1 MSEMK
6 KITVRLTSIAFTQ
19 ERLNV
24 EAVLSRTSAS
34 LIEYLRLGGVVEST
48 RNVGTKYHSTSE
60 YGLIHSCR

>member
-1 MSEMK
+1 M
-6 KITVRLTSIAFTQ
+6 RLTSIAFTQ

-24 EAVLSRTSAS
+24 EAVLSRTGAS
-34 LIEYLRLGGVVEST
+34 LIEYLVRLGGVVEST

>member
-1 MSEMK
+1 
-6 KITVRLTSIAFTQ
+6 VRLTSIAFTQ

-34 LIEYLRLGGVVEST
+34 LIEYLVRLGEVVEST
-48 RNVGTKYHSTSE
+48 RNVGTKYHSTNE

>member
-1 MSEMK
+1 
-6 KITVRLTSIAFTQ
+6 VRLTSIAFTQ

-34 LIEYLRLGGVVEST
+34 LIEYLVRLGGVVEST